1 METITPKKKNKG
13 MNKKVVGGSLV
24 AVALILGLALLSMFI
39 EKIPNGYVGVVYSPN
54 GGVQDET
61 LGQGWHLVGL
71 FDKVTVYPVRMQ
83 TVNYKDIQVATS
95 DGKSVTVDFA
105 YNYSIQPDK
114 VVDVFNQF
122 GPIEV
127 EQIEDSYLRTRLWDA
142 GRKGIA
148 KYSVIDTYGEKSS
161 EAAVNVQTLFAEDIQ
176 DLGFVVD
183 NMTLGVPKPDESTQ
197 AAIDKRVEAAQELER
212 KQIELKIAE
221 AEAQKQK
228 IEAQGIADYNEIIK
242 ASISPEVIQNKWI
255 EKWDGVMPKA
265 TGSEQLISIPLDETA
280 PAASG
285 Q

>member
-1 METITPKKKNKG
+1 MGDVKKMNRG
-13 MNKKVVGGSLV
+13 RNKKVLGGSIV
-24 AVALILGLALLSMFI
+24 AIALILGIALLTLFI

-71 FDKVTVYPVRMQ
+71 FDKVTVYPIRMQ
-83 TVNYKDIQVATS
+83 TVNYTDIQVATS

-105 YNYSIQPDK
+105 YNYSIEPDK
-114 VVDVFNQF
+114 VVDVFNKF
-122 GPIEV
+122 GPIPV
-127 EQIEDSYLRTRLWDA
+127 EQIEESYLRTRLWDA

-161 EAAVNVQTLFAEDIQ
+161 EAAVGVQNLFSDDIKE
-176 DLGFVVD
+176 LGFVVD
-183 NMTLGVPKPDESTQ
+183 NLTLGVPKPDESTQ
-197 AAIDKRVEAAQELER
+197 AAINKRVEAAQELER

-221 AEAQKQK
+221 AEAQKKK
-228 IEAQGIADYNEIIK
+228 IEAQGISDYNKIIK
-242 ASISPEVIQNKWI
+242 ESISPEVIQNKWI

-265 TGSEQLISIPLDETA
+265 TGSNQLIEIPIDDAGT
-280 PAASG
+280 AASAG

>member
-1 METITPKKKNKG
+1 MMETVKKKNKG
-13 MNKKVVGGSLV
+13 MNKKMLGGSLV
-24 AVALILGLALLSMFI
+24 ALALIICIALFSMFI

-114 VVDVFNQF
+114 VVDVFNKF
-122 GPIEV
+122 GPVEV
-127 EQIEDSYLRTRLWDA
+127 EQIEESYLRTRLWDA

-161 EAAVNVQTLFAEDIQ
+161 EAAVDVQTLFSEDIKE
-176 DLGFVVD
+176 LGFVVD
-183 NMTLGVPKPDESTQ
+183 NMTLGVPKPDKSTQ
-197 AAIDKRVEAAQELER
+197 AAINKRVEAAQELER

-221 AEAQKQK
+221 AEAQKKK
-228 IEAQGIADYNEIIK
+228 IEAQGIADYNQIIK
-242 ASISPEVIQNKWI
+242 ESISPEVIQNKWI

-265 TGSEQLISIPLDETA
+265 TGSNQLIQIPIEDA
-280 PAASG
+280 PAANTN

>member
-1 METITPKKKNKG
+1 METKTPKKINKG
-13 MNKKVVGGSLV
+13 INKKVVGGSLV

-54 GGVQDET
+54 GGVQNET

-127 EQIEDSYLRTRLWDA
+127 EQIEESYLRTRLWDA

-161 EAAVNVQTLFAEDIQ
+161 EAAVGVQNLFSDDIKE
-176 DLGFVVD
+176 LGFIVD
-183 NMTLGVPKPDESTQ
+183 NLTLGVPKPDKSTQ
-197 AAIDKRVEAAQELER
+197 AAINKRVEAAQELER
-212 KQIELKIAE
+212 KQIELK
-221 AEAQKQK
+221 
-228 IEAQGIADYNEIIK
+228 
-242 ASISPEVIQNKWI
+242 
-255 EKWDGVMPKA
+255 
-265 TGSEQLISIPLDETA
+265 
-280 PAASG
+280 
-285 Q
+285 